1 MSHAMR
7 NPLTRIPGASQSMV
21 VTLVRTLCERPD
33 ADQVWAQYVKAA
45 RSSRRAGYPLGGG

>member
-1 MSHAMR
+1 MR

-33 ADQVWAQYVKAA
+33 AD
-45 RSSRRAGYPLGGG
+45 RL